1 MEQIVILKT
10 SRDEYD
16 IRESAKVSYSVEE
29 LIERLENFPK
39 GAKIVFSND
48 NGHTFGS
55 IDGGTIRILNVE
67 TKEEEEER
75 IRKEEE
81 EEENTHWICP
91 NCKGEDTA
99 VCSVDGGYMCMEC
112 GSKFKKPIIVVN
124 NK

>member
-67 TKEEEEER
+67 TKEEER
-75 IRKEEE
+75 IRKEKEE
-81 EEENTHWICP
+81 DEKTTLVCP
-91 NCKGEDTA
+91 NCGSDNIYW
-99 VCSVDGGYMCMEC
+99 SVRGHMRCMSC
-112 GSKFKKPIIVVN
+112 DAKFNKAKKVTLA
-124 NK
+124 

>member
-16 IRESAKVSYSVEE
+16 IRESAKVSFSVEE

-48 NGHTFGS
+48 NGYTFGS

-81 EEENTHWICP
+81 EDEKTSFVCP
-91 NCKGEDTA
+91 NCGSDNIYW
-99 VCSVDGGYMCMEC
+99 SVRGHMRCMSC
-112 GSKFKKPIIVVN
+112 DAKFHKAKNVTLA
-124 NK
+124 